1 MVRGGDGNHA
11 LWSGREL
18 KEFQNQEKPMNC
30 IPVFL
35 FFLF

>member
-30 IPVFL
+30 IPVLL